1 VETGVGYEE
10 AVRLNQPFLVTTRKG
25 RPFVI
30 MKAATSLDGRIAAA
44 AGRRTQLTSA
54 RALTHAQYMRAQVD
68 AIVVGSETVLVDD
81 PRLTAREVYRER
93 PLTRVVLDR
102 RLRTP
107 TTARLLSTLSVGPV
121 IILTTPE
128 AARSAR
134 AEALR
139 NSGTSVLPVAR
150 DGMTAALS
158 ALARLDVQSVV
169 LEGGAQVQRAAWDDG
184 VVDYVQL
191 YLAPV
196 WLGEQ
201 GVPLLEGCTFS
212 PMALL
217 ERRVEQLGPDVL
229 IEGYVHRPH

>member
-1 VETGVGYEE
+1 
-10 AVRLNQPFLVTTRKG
+10 
-25 RPFVI
+25 
-30 MKAATSLDGRIAAA
+30 
-44 AGRRTQLTSA
+44 
-54 RALTHAQYMRAQVD
+54 
-68 AIVVGSETVLVDD
+68 
-81 PRLTAREVYRER
+81 
-93 PLTRVVLDR
+93 VVLDR

-107 TTARLLSTLSVGPV
+107 TTARLLSTLPAGPV
-121 IILTTPE
+121 IILTTPD

-134 AEALR
+134 AGALR
-139 NSGTSVLPVAR
+139 AKGVNVLPVTR
-150 DGMTAALS
+150 EDVTAALS
-158 ALARLDVQSVV
+158 ALSGLDVQSVV
-169 LEGGAQVQRAAWDDG
+169 LEGGAQVLRSAWDEG

-196 WLGEQ
+196 WLGEE